1 MFDAAKDAAKGL
13 VNGRGRSSAHIAAGL
28 ALCAG
33 AVLASALIARRNAP
47 TDDNPQIKAQY
58 DRLRRPAIEPPRRT
72 FALVWPPLFLM
83 LTLSGVRVWNASDSL
98 ARSRAL
104 GLWGAVQ
111 GLNALWMALG
121 PRRLPAQVAT
131 AAASLAASLAYAR
144 EAGKV
149 DKTAAGLVAPF
160 LGWIGLASV
169 LTAEL
174 FRLNQ
179 DGGRAVVTFGDGV
192 QGEAPAA
199 SGLAPYR
206 RGAGGKPSSARISHR
221 PF

>member
-1 MFDAAKDAAKGL
+1 MFDAAQDAARGL
-13 VNGRGRSSAHIAAGL
+13 VNGRGRSSGHIAAGL

-47 TDDNPQIKAQY
+47 TDDHPDIKARY
-58 DRLRRPAIEPPRRT
+58 DRLRQPSVAPPRKT

-83 LTLSGVRVWNASDSL
+83 LTLSGVRIWNAPDSP
-98 ARSRAL
+98 ARTRAM

-131 AAASLAASLAYAR
+131 AAASLWASAAYAH
-144 EAGKV
+144 EAAKV
-149 DKTAAGLVAPF
+149 DRTAAGLVAPF
-160 LGWIGLASV
+160 LGWITLAGV
-169 LTAEL
+169 LTTEL

-179 DGGRAVVTFGDGV
+179 QDGQTTVVFGDGV
-192 QGEAPAA
+192 QGAVPPA
-199 SGLAPYR
+199 SHLDRYR
-206 RGAGGKPSSARISHR
+206 RGAG
-221 PF
+221 